1 MGEPSQEPESNLKNG
16 VSASGRA
23 ALISKLLGD
32 ATRLV
37 GLILAVNELMIRDE
51 IRNPALLICGVL
63 LVGAEGVETITLHT
77 IDRLFGRGS

>member
-1 MGEPSQEPESNLKNG
+1 MGEPSLEPESNPRNG

-37 GLILAVNELMIRDE
+37 GLILAVNEILLRDE
-51 IRNPALLICGVL
+51 IRNPALILCGVL
-63 LVGAEGVETITLHT
+63 LVGAEGVENIALHT
-77 IDRLFGRGS
+77 IDRLFGRDS